1 MREKHHEQAIHTAY
15 VVSEPKEGSDKK
27 PVWRE
32 IGAIW
37 PHKNGAGF
45 DLALIDQISV
55 SGRIVCSERKETLSG
70 QAAA

>member
-1 MREKHHEQAIHTAY
+1 MSKPSHIAY

-37 PHKNGAGF
+37 PHKNSAGF
-45 DLALIDQISV
+45 DLVLIDQISV
-55 SGRIVCSERKETLSG
+55 SGRIVCTERKEKSSE